1 MRQNIL
7 CEKSP
12 LETNMLSII
21 VPVYNVAPYL
31 NQCAQSLFAQT
42 YPDIEFIFVDD
53 ASPDDSIEILQR
65 VIEDYPQRKNQIRI
79 LHNPQN
85 KGLAA
90 TRFVGIDA
98 AKGDYILNVD
108 SDDWTEPTMVEEMMQ
123 AAIKSNA
130 DMVCCN
136 IIKECPDHQEVLSYD
151 CDEETFENG
160 LFSMNFREHHISL
173 CNKLIRKSL
182 FTDNNIRNYPGINMG
197 EDSAL
202 TVRLRYF
209 SRKTVIVHKA
219 FYHYNLSRL
228 DSMVAE
234 ISEDKVRE
242 RIELAKRI
250 EGFFEKRGEKE
261 RFRKVINFYKFQSKD
276 WYLRDRHDLRKWASI
291 YPECHR
297 DIPHFRTLTRLG
309 RLKWILAAWTGAA
322 LQFLTVEQ

>member
-1 MRQNIL
+1 
-7 CEKSP
+7 
-12 LETNMLSII
+12 MLSII
-21 VPVYNVAPYL
+21 IPVYNVTPYIER
-31 NQCAQSLFAQT
+31 CARSLFAQT

-53 ASPDDSIEILQR
+53 DSPDNSIEILQK
-65 VIEDYPQRKNQIRI
+65 VSEEFPERKEQIRI

-90 TRFVGIDA
+90 TRFVGIDV
-98 AKGDYILNVD
+98 AKGDYILNID
-108 SDDWTEPTMVEEMMQ
+108 SDDWIEPTMVEEMMQ
-123 AAIKSNA
+123 TAIKSNA

-136 IIKECPDHQEVLSYD
+136 IIKEYPDHKEMILNYD
-151 CDEETFENG
+151 YDAETLENG
-160 LFSMNFREHHISL
+160 LLAMNFREHHVAIW
-173 CNKLIRKSL
+173 NKLIRKSL

-219 FYHYNLSRL
+219 FYHYNLSRP

-250 EGFFEKRGEKE
+250 EGFFEERGEGK
-261 RFRKVINFYKFQSKD
+261 RFRKVTNFYKFQSKD
-276 WYLRDRHDLRKWASI
+276 WYLRERHDLRKWASI

-297 DIPHFRTLTRLG
+297 DIFSFRTLTRFG

>member
-1 MRQNIL
+1 
-7 CEKSP
+7 
-12 LETNMLSII
+12 MLSII
-21 VPVYNVAPYL
+21 IPVYNVTPYIER
-31 NQCAQSLFAQT
+31 CARSLFAQT

-53 ASPDDSIEILQR
+53 ASPDNSIEILQN
-65 VIEDYPQRKNQIRI
+65 VIEDFPHRKEHIHI
-79 LHNPQN
+79 LHNRLN

-108 SDDWTEPTMVEEMMQ
+108 SDDWIEPTMVEEMMQ
-123 AAIKSNA
+123 AAIKSDA

-136 IIKECPDHQEVLSYD
+136 VIKEYPDHQEILKYD
-151 CDEETFENG
+151 YDEETINNG
-160 LFSMNFREHHISL
+160 LLAMNFREHHVAIW
-173 CNKLIRKSL
+173 NKLIRKSL
-182 FTDNNIRNYPGINMG
+182 LIDNNIRNYPGINMG

-209 SRKTVIVHKA
+209 SKKTVIVHKA
-219 FYHYNLSRL
+219 FYHYNSRH
-228 DSMVAE
+228 DSMVAK
-234 ISEDKVRE
+234 ISEEKVRE

-250 EGFFEKRGEKE
+250 EGFFEERGEKD

-276 WYLRDRHDLRKWASI
+276 WYLRERHDLRKWASI
-291 YPECHR
+291 YPESHK
-297 DIPHFRTLTRLG
+297 DIRHFRTLTRLG